1 MPPLPVA
8 VPPIDSENP
17 LVPTDFLSIFKT
29 LEDAEVRYVVV
40 GGLALVLHG
49 VDRLTA
55 DVDLVI
61 DLGPEQAAKAM
72 RALTEAGFRPSLPV
86 DAIEFAD
93 AATRAAWRRDR
104 GMVVF
109 SLWDPSGN
117 RPTIDLFTEAPMDFE
132 RLWAASEAVVLSGQ
146 TVRLVAL
153 ADLINMKRSSARPR
167 DREDIARLE
176 LLLRD
181 RRGET

>member
-1 MPPLPVA
+1 MVA
-8 VPPIDSENP
+8 APAAGSEN
-17 LVPTDFLSIFKT
+17 LFVPTDFLSIFKT
-29 LEDAEVRYVVV
+29 LEDAEIRYLVV

-55 DVDLVI
+55 DVDLII
-61 DLGPEQAAKAM
+61 DLAPDQAARAM

-109 SLWDPSGN
+109 SLWDPSGH
-117 RPTIDLFTEAPMDFE
+117 RPTIDLFTEPPMDFE
-132 RLWAASEAVVLSGQ
+132 RLWAASESVVLSGQ

-153 ADLINMKRSSARPR
+153 ADLIEIKRRSARPR
-167 DREDIARLE
+167 DLEDVARLE

-181 RRGET
+181 RSGDT